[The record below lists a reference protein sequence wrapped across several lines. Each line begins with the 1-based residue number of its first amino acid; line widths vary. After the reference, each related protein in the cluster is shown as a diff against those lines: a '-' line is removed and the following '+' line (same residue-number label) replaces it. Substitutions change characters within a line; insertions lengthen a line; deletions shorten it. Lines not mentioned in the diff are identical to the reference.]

1 MKIKIKRFN
10 RQEYRDPECFE
21 SRNLNYAFCT
31 EYQETAIYLKQVN
44 PVLPDKIQN
53 SVGKNLNTAFVN
65 AANNKD
71 EVQDRLQYGQNM
83 CSFYKSIQAK
93 QFSVYVCY
101 PGLLVGTGYPHG
113 TKQVKGEIQMGASFD
128 WVTGAPYYPGSS
140 VKGVLRSLF
149 KVASGDNT
157 AADGC
162 RAELL
167 ERINNAAPGA
177 FSSFTKDEALYL
189 KNVLF
194 GKDPEDESKLPEH
207 GRCIFY
213 DAHVVGFRKKA
224 SGQQEK
230 IFGMDSLAPHEDRL
244 GNPVPINMLRILPDV
259 CLTFNMV
266 LHDVPDKDGNIL
278 ITSDQ
283 LLTLFKEII
292 LDLGIGAKTNT
303 GYGIVKE
310 IEEPNIYF
318 TSPRIKAVQSGTGK
332 AYDSYEK
339 DISLKP
345 QSNHQNLRHG
355 PSCPKCGAAIIMNS
369 DGFIKCKGNCGMV
382 YGIAFGEALSF
393 EETKQ
398 LLSGHEVRTLRGKL
412 LSVDLNDS
420 YEPFTTKTGKTKYR
434 LKYRKLNRKNR

>member
-1 MKIKIKRFN
+1 MKTKTERSN
-10 RQEYRDPECFE
+10 RHEYRVPGRFE
-21 SRNLNYAFCT
+21 SGNLSYAFYT
-31 EYQETAIYLKQVN
+31 EYQEAAIYLKQAN

-53 SVGKNLNTAFVN
+53 SLGKKLNTAFVD
-65 AANNKD
+65 AANNKG
-71 EVQDRLQYGQNM
+71 EVRDQLRYGQSM

-101 PGLLVGTGYPHG
+101 PGLLVGMGHPHG
-113 TKQVKGEIQMGASFD
+113 TKQVRGEIQTGAFFD

-140 VKGVLRSLF
+140 VKGILRSLF
-149 KVASGDNT
+149 KVASGESPG
-157 AADGC
+157 ADGC

-177 FSSFTKDEALYL
+177 FSIFTKEDALYL

-194 GKDPEDESKLPEH
+194 GKDPEDESKIPDH
-207 GRCIFY
+207 GSCIFY
-213 DAHVVGFRKKA
+213 NAHVVGFRKKA

-244 GNPVPINMLRILPDV
+244 RNPVPINMLRILPDV

-310 IEEPNIYF
+310 IEVPNIYF
-318 TSPRIKAVQSGTGK
+318 MIPRIEAAQSGTGK
-332 AYDSYEK
+332 AYDSHEK
-339 DISLKP
+339 DISHKLQSDNQKP
-345 QSNHQNLRHG
+345 SHG
-355 PSCPKCGAAIIMNS
+355 ISCPKCGAEIIINS

-382 YGIAFGEALSF
+382 YGRAFEEDLSF
-393 EETKQ
+393 EEIAQ
-398 LLSGHEVRTLRGKL
+398 LLSGHEVRTPKGKL

-420 YEPFTTKTGKTKYR
+420 YEQFTTKKGKTKYR
-434 LKYRKLNRKNR
+434 LKYRKPDRKNR